1 MLIAANSIWY
11 AARAGGFVAYLLLS
25 ASVVVGLLLSGRAK
39 LPRWPR
45 FALEDVH
52 RFLGIL
58 AGAFI
63 VVHGGALLLDRFV
76 PISLSQ
82 LLVPGT
88 DSYRPLAVA
97 LGIVAAEL
105 LAAIAVA
112 NHYRRQLPHRVWRR
126 LHYLNFAVW
135 ALALAHGLTAGTDA
149 FTTWALLLYAG
160 SAWLVL
166 ALLVHR
172 VSLAWGAPQATE
184 RST

>member
-1 MLIAANSIWY
+1 MVLAASTTWY
-11 AARAGGFVAYLLLS
+11 TARAGGFVAYLLLS
-25 ASVVVGLLLSGRAK
+25 ASVAVGLLLSGRAQLK
-39 LPRWPR
+39 RWPR

-58 AGAFI
+58 TGVFI
-63 VVHGGALLLDRFV
+63 VVHGGSLLLDRFV
-76 PISLSQ
+76 PISFSQ
-82 LLVPGT
+82 LVVPGT

-105 LAAIAVA
+105 LAALALA
-112 NHYRRQLPHRVWRR
+112 NHYRARLPHHVWRR

-135 ALALAHGLTAGTDA
+135 GLALAHGLTAGTDA
-149 FTTWALLLYAG
+149 LTTWALLFYAG

-172 VSLAWGAPQATE
+172 VSLHWGTPRPNE